1 MIALIQFTEKRMYD
15 VSNAIAS
22 VEAASSVDELA
33 NTLDHLPKKQS
44 NKLTYG
50 LEVGT
55 KKKRL
60 DANYEARQIIDAVG
74 NDHTLLSE
82 EDKDKLRSYSGLGGI
97 GGSVH
102 EYYTPQFIAE
112 GVWNSLK
119 VNGFENGNVGE
130 PSAGA
135 GVFNGTKPKGVII
148 TGSEMDSTSSKIN
161 QLLHPE
167 DKVFNKTF
175 EQLAQTVPDNHFDAM
190 TGNVPFSKS
199 RSTAHDDPEY
209 QDIKQAERYFITRMI
224 DKVKHD
230 GLISC
235 IVPVQIIDRKSW
247 ASWREDISR
256 KAEFLGAHRL
266 PAGTFKNNG
275 TDVVTDVILLRKHS
289 EATSEQIANLNDK
302 DLENASVLWNPF
314 IKGDYFKTAEGK
326 KFIHGTVTEVKNQF
340 GGISETVKNDGNL
353 TQDALQAKLSR
364 KFESRIDYNAIH
376 SSTPVIKNYVEGD
389 QRKINGRWY
398 ELKNGDW
405 ETVTLKTENGELDFE
420 KYGVKSTSE
429 AKAILEGGAAA
440 AQDLTFD
447 QVNAILDDYSYLI
460 PDIANNRVAALH
472 AFANTLKPQYRE
484 RVFKG
489 SLIGEQIIELQDR
502 ANQMRAI
509 PQELAAQLKD
519 LVIDANERY
528 GIASN
533 ESAIATLLGSNSN
546 AWNAFSNATSPTGEI
561 SDLLNGTLDI
571 GETVDFDTS
580 NASHVITQLHLQ
592 FDLNPV
598 PFEEFEKIYTG
609 SDKPK
614 SMSDVANI
622 EGIAITPDGNL
633 MPFDRATSG
642 EVVKT
647 AANLRVALGEAT
659 DPNIVNNLERQLAAI
674 EEKRKRL
681 TPSEIEFTLKSK
693 WLSRDYVLQFLKE
706 NGYDEFAYTKA
717 MEDEDGDVYVDEN
730 YEGQDGVFAGY
741 TQRANGAKRSTN
753 PEIAFE
759 RQLENYVNGLPV
771 RSKDRSAAARYKER
785 IKVIEQQF
793 GDWIRQHDDV
803 DLLTDRFNDTFNG
816 FIPFEHSDKDLG
828 LTEISENIKLMSYQ
842 NSGIRRA
849 SEEGRG
855 ILAYGTGLG
864 KTFTALGLE
873 AYNRQLGRS
882 KRTVIVVPKSV
893 LENWY
898 HEIKAFYGKGDLSN
912 ILIPSIAPITD
923 KAGEAQQELIL
934 DEKGEPKLNPH
945 TGKKQYRDK
954 IKLISD
960 AKKIKSDLAKI
971 PQSNYNVI
979 VLTKEQYSKLPIR
992 PESVNEHIAN
1002 RVSAGALKGKY
1013 VSNAKNYTEAQKNEN
1028 FKAKYSDV
1036 GTKKWN
1042 DVPYF
1047 EDMGFDTVIVD
1058 EGHNYRNSY
1067 EAGYRTGQLAYLPTA
1082 PSSDVSVDMAL
1093 KSEYLRKKN
1102 GGRGTVLLTATPTV
1116 NSPNDIYNMLS
1127 LVISPDEWAV
1137 MGITDVDD
1145 FIEIYGDTAM
1155 ESITK
1160 LSGEIEEKE
1169 ALVGFKNLS
1178 GLRNLFHRWV
1188 NLKNAKDVSET
1199 VKIPKLE
1206 ELKVNVQLTDEQQA
1220 IYEELREKADAL
1232 NEKVKV
1238 EQVTL
1243 PDGTTA
1249 QMDVPNG
1256 DTIFGIIRDMDR
1268 VATDIDLYNKT
1279 MTFVLPASE
1288 QEKLAAVVTELPSEL
1303 QVGGDKKEPI
1313 YATHNADLSIQ
1324 GDSAKLVVHEGYEES
1339 VLNAMAEAGIRANTI
1354 SHPVPPKYARMIELM
1369 RTGLDDGK
1377 QIIFTEEKSQHQK
1390 LKRIIADQLDIE
1402 LAQVGVINADTV
1414 SGKKKN
1420 ANEEEQEKGL
1430 EEIAN
1435 AYNTGKYKVLIANKK
1450 AEVGINLH
1458 HGTSDLY
1465 HLTLPWTPAS
1475 IDQRNGR
1482 GARVGSK
1489 SEKLRVHYLLGN
1501 GSFDEFRLSTLM
1513 RKKQWMNDLFTST
1526 DEKMKNADAVGD
1538 SEEMSMLLAANP
1550 EERAARDAKARKI
1563 KEAKIKQEKKR
1574 LALVDVSNF
1583 IKASHDVK
1591 FSSDELREQINE
1603 ATSARELK
1611 KIELDEATTKRSRL
1625 RYYEEYAIADTDR
1638 LISSLKVDIKERD
1651 KELSSLYIKLK
1662 RADKGSD
1669 KLKKLR
1675 PQIDAAI
1682 KQGLIEV
1689 DQSFADQAGNSMY
1702 DFINSRIITI
1712 GQQYSNRF
1720 VTGSPRN
1727 QTVTQRVLR
1736 ITGLD
1741 IDLKTVTA
1749 EILYSTSSYG
1759 LKKVGDTLFLDVA
1772 DLGKVVSFTDSELQI
1787 KNKLRDSILLSEA
1800 VILLN
1805 KENFFKYLRS
1815 GELEFDYK
1823 DNLIKRTESG
1833 FEVVRSEYKDNAD
1846 SIIYPDVKDN
1856 TLKKELAQWLL
1867 QNRSELSSYGSLKN
1881 YLTIMYGNDYLET
1894 VEGYGNKA
1902 SDAQI
1907 QQWIKSELDS
1917 NLTTD
1922 IKNSWVDRV
1931 VLDGHDF
1938 ALRSLIRQV
1947 ITGDNIPANYDN
1959 RTDFLEAIE
1968 EKAEDLKKDIR
1979 SQVKAIKE
1987 KSNELLKA
1995 RIAIHDAKPFSEV
2008 VERIKWLI
2016 TSGTFGSSRYASTFI
2031 ATGGGDYTTLDVD
2044 DRYGAVYSDLKR
2056 LGVDTHLSDDIKK
2069 SVDSSL
2075 SSSYTGSRLES
2086 ALSSKLEADKINA
2099 EKIANESAVLDENTP
2114 LDNTQERAEKSTKLI
2129 EEVEKTTSSI
2139 DGVTIELNVKPISA
2153 GGNKV
2158 KRGKRWITQKAIS
2171 YDAGEVYCVSD
2182 TKGKDGALYKNREQ
2196 LKELAGKGNYTF
2208 ASDLTDDYPS
2218 AWWFFDANAITLE
2231 QITEILE
2238 G

>member
-1 MIALIQFTEKRMYD
+1 MYD
-15 VSNAIAS
+15 ISNALAS
-22 VEAASSVDELA
+22 VEAASSIEELA
-33 NTLDHLPKKQS
+33 NSIDHLPNSKL
-44 NKLTYG
+44 NKVTYG
-50 LEVGT
+50 LEQGT

-60 DANYEARQIIDAVG
+60 DANREAKEILNRVG
-74 NDHTLLSE
+74 TNHSLLSD
-82 EDKDKLRSYSGLGGI
+82 EDREKLRAYSGLGGI

-102 EYYTPQFIAE
+102 EYYTPQYIAE

-135 GVFNGTKPKGVII
+135 GVFNGTKPKGVVI
-148 TGSEMDSTSSKIN
+148 TGSELDGTSSQIN

-175 EQLAQTVPDNHFDAM
+175 EQLAQSVSDNHFDAM

-224 DKVKHD
+224 DKVKPD

-235 IVPVQIIDRKSW
+235 VVPTQIIDRKSW
-247 ASWREDISR
+247 ANWREDISR

-275 TDVVTDVILLRKHS
+275 TDVVTDVIILRKHS
-289 EATSEQIANLNDK
+289 EATSEQIANLK
-302 DLENASVLWNPF
+302 DDLLESANVLWTPF

-326 KFIHGTVTEVKNQF
+326 KFIHGKEAEVKNQF
-340 GGISETVKNDGNL
+340 GGLTTTVKADGNL

-364 KFESRIDYNAIH
+364 KFDSRIDYTAIN
-376 SSTPVIKNYVEGD
+376 SVTPVIKNYVEGD

-405 ETVTLKTENGELDFE
+405 ETVTLSGSNGELDVSV
-420 KYGVKSTSE
+420 YGVKNTGE

-447 QVNAILDDYSYLI
+447 QVSAILDDYAYLT
-460 PDIANNRVAALH
+460 PDIENNRIAALH

-502 ANQMRAI
+502 ANQMRAV
-509 PQELAAQLKD
+509 PKELAAELKE
-519 LVIDANERY
+519 LVIEANERY

-533 ESAIATLLGSNSN
+533 ESAIATLLGKNST

-561 SDLLNGTLDI
+561 SDLLNGSLDL
-571 GETVDFDTS
+571 GETIDFDTS

-598 PFEEFEKIYTG
+598 SFEEFEKLYTG

-614 SMSDVANI
+614 SMSDVAKL

-642 EVVKT
+642 EVVKM
-647 AANLRVALGEAT
+647 AAKLRVALGEAT
-659 DPNIVNNLERQLAAI
+659 DPDIINNIERQLSTI

-693 WLSRDYVLQFLKE
+693 WISRDYVLKFLKE
-706 NGYDEFAYTKA
+706 NGYDELAYTKA
-717 MEDEDGDVYVDEN
+717 MVDPDGDDYIDEE
-730 YEGQDGVFAGY
+730 YQGEDGVFAGY
-741 TQRANGAKRSTN
+741 TQRANGIKRSTN

-759 RQLENYVNGLPV
+759 RQLENYLNGLPV
-771 RSKDRSAAARYKER
+771 RSKDKSAAARYKER

-803 DLLTDRFNDTFNG
+803 DLITDKFNDTFNG
-816 FIPFEHSDKDLG
+816 FIPFEHSGSDLG
-828 LTEISENIKLMSYQ
+828 LSEISDIIKLMSYQ

-849 SEEGRG
+849 SEDGRG

-882 KRTVIVVPKSV
+882 KRTCIVIPKSV

-912 ILIPSIAPITD
+912 ILIPAVNPVTNKD
-923 KAGEAQQELIL
+923 GEVQQELIL
-934 DEKGEPKLNPH
+934 DEKGNPKLNTH
-945 TGKKQYRDK
+945 TGKEQYRDK
-954 IKLISD
+954 IKLITNTKS
-960 AKKIKSDLAKI
+960 IKADLAKI

-1013 VSNAKNYTEAQKNEN
+1013 VANAKNYTEAQKNEN

-1036 GTKKWN
+1036 GTTKWN

-1145 FIEIYGDTAM
+1145 FIELYGDTAM

-1160 LSGEIEEKE
+1160 LSGVIEEKE

-1206 ELKVNVQLTDEQQA
+1206 ESKVNVQLTDEQQA

-1243 PDGTTA
+1243 PDGSVA

-1279 MTFVLPASE
+1279 MTFVLPAAT
-1288 QEKLAAVVTELPSEL
+1288 QEKLAAIIAELPEEL
-1303 QVGGDKKEPI
+1303 QIGGDKNEPI
-1313 YATHNADLSIQ
+1313 YTTHNAKLSIE
-1324 GDSAKLVVHEGYEES
+1324 GDSAKLVIHEGYEQA
-1339 VLNAMAEAGIRANTI
+1339 LLDAMADAGIKI
-1354 SHPVPPKYARMIELM
+1354 GDVSHPVPPKYSRMIELM
-1369 RTGLDDGK
+1369 RVGMKDGK

-1390 LKRIIADQLDIE
+1390 LKRIIAYQLGLEQSEI
-1402 LAQVGVINADTV
+1402 GVINADTV
-1414 SGKKKN
+1414 SGKKKS
-1420 ANEEEQEKGL
+1420 ANEDEQEKGL
-1430 EEIAN
+1430 EAIAN
-1435 AYNTGKYKVLIANKK
+1435 AYNTGAHKVLIANKK

-1489 SEKLRVHYLLGN
+1489 TEKLRVHYLLGN

-1513 RKKQWMNDLFTST
+1513 RKKQWMNELFTST

-1550 EERAARDAKARKI
+1550 EERAARDAKARKV
-1563 KEAKIKQEKKR
+1563 KEAKIRQEKMR

-1591 FSSDELREQINE
+1591 YSSDELREQISQ
-1603 ATSARELK
+1603 ATSERELK
-1611 KIELDEATTKRSRL
+1611 KIELEEAETKRSRL
-1625 RYYEEYAIADTDR
+1625 RYYQEYDIANTDR
-1638 LISSLKVDIKERD
+1638 LISALKVDIKKKD
-1651 KELSSLYIKLK
+1651 KALSSLYVKLK
-1662 RADKGSD
+1662 RAEKGAD

-1682 KQGLIEV
+1682 KNGLIDV
-1689 DQSFADQAGNSMY
+1689 DADFVEQASNSMY
-1702 DFINSRIITI
+1702 DFAKSRIITV
-1712 GQQYSNRF
+1712 GQQYSNTL

-1727 QTVTQRVLR
+1727 QTINQRVVL
-1736 ITGLD
+1736 IKDLD
-1741 IDLKTVTA
+1741 IDLKTVVA
-1749 EILYSTSSYG
+1749 EIQYASSPYG
-1759 LKKVGDTLFLDVA
+1759 LKKVGDTVELEVSE
-1772 DLGKVVSFTDSELQI
+1772 LGKVASFTESELRI
-1787 KNKLRDSILLSEA
+1787 KNKLRDSIKLSEA
-1800 VILLN
+1800 VIILN
-1805 KENFFKYLRS
+1805 KDNFFKYLRS
-1815 GELEFDYK
+1815 GELSFDYQ
-1823 DNLIKRTESG
+1823 DNLLKRTESG
-1833 FEVVRSEYKDNAD
+1833 YEVIRGEYKDNAD
-1846 SIIYPDVKDN
+1846 SIIYPDATDN
-1856 TLKKELAQWLL
+1856 TLKKEVAQWLL
-1867 QNRSELSSYGSLKN
+1867 ANRAELSSYGSLKN
-1881 YLTIMYGNDYLET
+1881 YLNILYGNDFIEA

-1902 SDAQI
+1902 SSAQI
-1907 QQWIKSELDS
+1907 QSWIKSELDA
-1917 NLTTD
+1917 NLTKSVKD
-1922 IKNSWVDRV
+1922 GWVDKV
-1931 VLDGHDF
+1931 ILDGNNF
-1938 ALRSLIRQV
+1938 GLRRLIRDV
-1947 ITGDNIPANYDN
+1947 ITGDNIPTGYDN
-1959 RTDFLEAIE
+1959 RTEFLEAIE
-1968 EKAEDLKKDIR
+1968 QKAEDLVKEVGNE
-1979 SQVKAIKE
+1979 VKAIKE
-1987 KSNELLKA
+1987 KTNETLKS
-1995 RIAIHDAKPFSEV
+1995 RVAIQDGKPFADI
-2008 VERIKWLI
+2008 VERVKWLI
-2016 TSGTFGSSRYASTFI
+2016 ASGTFGSSRLANTFL
-2031 ATGGGDYTTLDVD
+2031 AAGGGDYTALEVD

-2069 SVDSSL
+2069 SVESSL

-2086 ALSSKLEADKINA
+2086 ALTSKLEA
-2099 EKIANESAVLDENTP
+2099 EKDATP
-2114 LDNTQERAEKSTKLI
+2114 VEVEQSVKDRAEDSEKLVSAI
-2129 EEVEKTTSSI
+2129 EETKSSI
-2139 DGVTIELNVKPISA
+2139 EGITIELNVKAISA
-2153 GGNKV
+2153 GGNKI
-2158 KRGKRWITQKAIS
+2158 KRGKRWITQKAVN
-2171 YDAGEVYCVSD
+2171 YAAGEVYCVND
-2182 TKGKDGALYKNREQ
+2182 PKGIDGALYKKRDQ

-2218 AWWFFDANAITLE
+2218 AWWFFDSNAITLE